1 MNLKEG
7 TRRLALLLGLA
18 GAIVGGFA
26 SYMGL
31 QDVLSQRTR
40 HNKFEQLMA
49 SDVVQRQSKF
59 LQKSADF
66 IPGPYPMDKKQF
78 AQKIKARFP
87 EYKDIDDETLVVIIL
102 EKYPQYRDMVKVDP
116 WEKYAV
122 KEKSGTAIDPKTR
135 ERIQTPPDFIPDDP
149 YPAIALPNPSDVN
162 KGGIKTIN
170 WTHGYG
176 VESIVTE
183 DGQTLYPTQA
193 PAAWQ
198 YLFIVLVPIL
208 GFCIPW
214 GAVRAIGWVGAGFVQ
229 SAK

>member
-1 MNLKEG
+1 MDLKEG
-7 TRRLALLLGLA
+7 TRRLALLLGVV
-18 GAIVGGFA
+18 GAIAGGFA
-26 SYMGL
+26 SYLEL
-31 QDVLSQRTR
+31 QTVIDQRAR
-40 HNKFEQLMA
+40 HNRFEQLA
-49 SDVVQRQSKF
+49 NSDVVQRQSKF

-87 EYKDIDDETLVVIIL
+87 EYKDIDDETLAVIIL

-135 ERIQTPPDFIPDDP
+135 ERIQTQPDFIPDDP

-183 DGQTLYPTQA
+183 DGQTLYPTPA
-193 PAAWQ
+193 PSAWL
-198 YLFIVLVPIL
+198 YLLVALFPVF
-208 GFCIPW
+208 GFFIPW
-214 GAVRAIGWVGAGFVQ
+214 GTIRAIGWVGAGFFQ
-229 SAK
+229 PAK